1 VVSSLLNR
9 RRRAVRNV
17 ANEESVRM
25 YISKYKQK
33 LSNVVISL
41 MVVLSNVVIVL

>member
-1 VVSSLLNR
+1 
-9 RRRAVRNV
+9 VRNV